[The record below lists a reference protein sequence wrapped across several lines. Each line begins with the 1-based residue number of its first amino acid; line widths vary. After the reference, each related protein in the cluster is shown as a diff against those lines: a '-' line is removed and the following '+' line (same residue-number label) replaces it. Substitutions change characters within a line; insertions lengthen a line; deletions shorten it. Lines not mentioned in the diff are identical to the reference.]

1 MKTINKLL
9 AISAI
14 SLLIMSCS
22 SEEVDELQEEEV
34 DELQDPA
41 PNDNVSDG
49 SGDGGQTTATVFE
62 RLHGSTFR
70 QIESTD
76 DCATCQDEINYYI
89 FSSDALQITGTKP
102 DNTCEQNDIQAIGTC
117 SECATVEEDSVD
129 KLTLCLDSLC
139 QTITFVSEDE
149 IQFDFP
155 AAGETWTAQRYTEN
169 PPCKDWN
176 PVGDGEDTVLGR
188 LKGKT
193 YQQIETVDTCGT
205 CDDEKNYYMF
215 LDDGLR
221 ITGTTLDDVCEQNDF
236 YAFGDNIEIEL
247 NTTEELRICIGTFPL
262 RFCQTITF
270 LSDTEIHFD
279 FPAFDQTWTAQL
291 YTEDV
296 PCTDWGQSTNP
307 FYTGVFDGTV
317 ISNVTYDPFGA
328 TYEWPS
334 LAKDWAGFA
343 NENDSIYPLSF
354 PNGGSITFTA
364 ATSGVDIDVRFRLEY
379 NVWPNVNPAYD
390 TNTITIS
397 GTDPKEYIVEIP
409 PQGSNTYSSMLFYLM
424 TRDQELIVSSDFVL
438 TIN

>member
-1 MKTINKLL
+1 MNTINKLL
-9 AISAI
+9 AISSI
-14 SLLIMSCS
+14 LLLIMSCS
-22 SEEVDELQEEEV
+22 SEEV

-62 RLHGSTFR
+62 RLQGSTFR
-70 QIESTD
+70 QIESTG

-102 DNTCEQNDIQAIGTC
+102 DNTCEQNDVRPIGTC

-129 KLTLCLDSLC
+129 KLTLCLGPLC

-149 IQFDFP
+149 IQFDFS

-221 ITGTTLDDVCEQNDF
+221 ITGLHLMMYVSKMTIQ
-236 YAFGDNIEIEL
+236 
-247 NTTEELRICIGTFPL
+247 PL
-262 RFCQTITF
+262 R
-270 LSDTEIHFD
+270 
-279 FPAFDQTWTAQL
+279 
-291 YTEDV
+291 
-296 PCTDWGQSTNP
+296 
-307 FYTGVFDGTV
+307 
-317 ISNVTYDPFGA
+317 
-328 TYEWPS
+328 
-334 LAKDWAGFA
+334 
-343 NENDSIYPLSF
+343 
-354 PNGGSITFTA
+354 
-364 ATSGVDIDVRFRLEY
+364 
-379 NVWPNVNPAYD
+379 
-390 TNTITIS
+390 
-397 GTDPKEYIVEIP
+397 
-409 PQGSNTYSSMLFYLM
+409 
-424 TRDQELIVSSDFVL
+424 
-438 TIN
+438 